1 MLPASQN
8 AQRNRFLTGENSRPD
23 FQQIATDAA
32 SYLAAGTSF
41 FIAVIIFSRRLAG
54 GITSQPSSSLLLLLA
69 IIGGGLIAAAN
80 GAWSE
85 RPPSSLW
92 MMTITRCSVLITLI
106 SIGIWLPL
114 FSAFS
119 FATTTLAA
127 AIAFLPARH
136 PRNGK
141 LPHNSTFPYWTAATE
156 LQQTFRK
163 KTLNFLRIGQA
174 KPKPSIEKTTPPF
187 SLWETLRNKKQDAKQ
202 LVPLKQLLDEQV
214 IVRPTEKHHSGAEDT
229 LLQWQERYELPD
241 GTEYLCGQLMIAFSP
256 GSRVTTGHVGFCPA
270 FQKTPIVEVTTNYD
284 ALEVSVTVAEI
295 LPWGI
300 RIECRVEEPID
311 ECTAIPVSLSV
322 NKPLG
327 SNTSFTPHK

>member
-8 AQRNRFLTGENSRPD
+8 AQRNRFLTGESSRSD

-41 FIAVIIFSRRLAG
+41 FIAVIIFYRRLAG

-92 MMTITRCSVLITLI
+92 MMTTTRCSVLITLI

-114 FSAFS
+114 FSASS

-127 AIAFLPARH
+127 AIAFLPTRH

-141 LPHNSTFPYWTAATE
+141 LPHNSNFPYWTAATE
-156 LQQTFRK
+156 LQRAFRK
-163 KTLNFLRIGQA
+163 KTLDFLRIGQT
-174 KPKPSIEKTTPPF
+174 KPKPSIEKTTPSF
-187 SLWETLRNKKQDAKQ
+187 SL
-202 LVPLKQLLDEQV
+202 
-214 IVRPTEKHHSGAEDT
+214 
-229 LLQWQERYELPD
+229 
-241 GTEYLCGQLMIAFSP
+241 
-256 GSRVTTGHVGFCPA
+256 
-270 FQKTPIVEVTTNYD
+270 
-284 ALEVSVTVAEI
+284 
-295 LPWGI
+295 
-300 RIECRVEEPID
+300 
-311 ECTAIPVSLSV
+311 
-322 NKPLG
+322 
-327 SNTSFTPHK
+327 